1 MVTTKYK
8 IRSRLETVVD
18 VLACVGTAAAM
29 GVLFFVW
36 VILMACM

>member
-1 MVTTKYK
+1 MVTKYGNQ
-8 IRSRLETVVD
+8 RRLERIVD
-18 VLACVGTAAAM
+18 VLCCIGTAVAM